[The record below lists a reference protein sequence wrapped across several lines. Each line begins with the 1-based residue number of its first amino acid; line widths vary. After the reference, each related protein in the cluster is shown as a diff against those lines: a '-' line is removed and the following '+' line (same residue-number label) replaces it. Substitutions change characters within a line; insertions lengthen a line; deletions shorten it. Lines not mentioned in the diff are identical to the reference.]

1 MFIAESLRNLEV
13 QDFRILSA
21 IELLMRNHEYAP
33 IEHIIKFTGLK
44 EDDVIHRIGEMS
56 KEHFILK
63 SPKRIAYDGYAL
75 TYFGYDALALRSLVK
90 SGALN
95 ALGQPLGVGKESD
108 IYEGLDSR
116 GRRCAVKFHRLGRT
130 SFRQTR
136 RKRGYVA
143 DRLHITWFYQSRL
156 AAEREYVA
164 LKRLYEAGV
173 KVPKPLCHNRHVL
186 VMSLIMGTELRYV
199 DLENPKPILKEILRN
214 IRRSYL
220 RANLIHADLSEF
232 NILVKSDGE
241 ILIIDWPQC
250 IDVRHPNAHEYLRR
264 DIMNIIE
271 CFKRKV
277 GVNPDLNRTI
287 EYVIGKRRVFR
298 L

>member
-1 MFIAESLRNLEV
+1 
-13 QDFRILSA
+13 LST

-33 IEHIIKFTGLK
+33 IEDIIRFTRLK
-44 EDDVIHRIGEMS
+44 KDDVTHRIGELS
-56 KEHFILK
+56 KGHFLLK
-63 SPKRIAYDGYAL
+63 SPERIAYDGYAL
-75 TYFGYDALALRSLVK
+75 TYLGYDALALKSLVK
-90 SGALN
+90 SGVLE

-108 IYEGLDSR
+108 IYEGLDSQ

-143 DRLHITWFYQSRL
+143 DRLHITWLYQSRL

-164 LKRLYEAGV
+164 LKRLYRAGV

-186 VMSLIMGTELRYV
+186 VMSLITGTELRYV
-199 DLENPKPILKEILRN
+199 ELEDPKPILKEILRN
-214 IRRSYL
+214 IRRSYV

-232 NILVKSDGE
+232 NILVKSSGE

-264 DIMNIIE
+264 DVMNVIK

-277 GVNPDLNRTI
+277 SIDPDLNSTM
-287 EYVIGKRRVFR
+287 EYVTGMRRIFR

>member
-1 MFIAESLRNLEV
+1 LFIAERFRGLEG

-21 IELLMRNHEYAP
+21 IELSMRNHEYAP
-33 IEHIIKFTGLK
+33 IEDVIRFTRLK
-44 EDDVIHRIGEMS
+44 KDDVTRRIGELS
-56 KEHFILK
+56 KDHFLLK

-75 TYFGYDALALRSLVK
+75 TYLGYDALALRSLIR
-90 SGALN
+90 SGALD

-143 DRLHITWFYQSRL
+143 DRLHITWLYQSRL

-164 LKRLYEAGV
+164 LKRLYSAGV
-173 KVPKPLCHNRHVL
+173 KVPKPLCRNRHVV
-186 VMSLIMGTELRYV
+186 VMGLIMGTELRYV
-199 DLENPKPILKEILRN
+199 ELENPKPILKEILRN
-214 IRRSYL
+214 IRRSYV

-232 NILVKSDGE
+232 NILVKPDGE

-250 IDVRHPNAHEYLRR
+250 VDVRHPNAHEYLRG
-264 DIMNIIE
+264 DVMNIIE
-271 CFKRKV
+271 CFKRKA
-277 GVNPDLNRTI
+277 GINLDLNSAI
-287 EYVIGKRRVFR
+287 EYVTGKRRI
-298 L
+298 LKL